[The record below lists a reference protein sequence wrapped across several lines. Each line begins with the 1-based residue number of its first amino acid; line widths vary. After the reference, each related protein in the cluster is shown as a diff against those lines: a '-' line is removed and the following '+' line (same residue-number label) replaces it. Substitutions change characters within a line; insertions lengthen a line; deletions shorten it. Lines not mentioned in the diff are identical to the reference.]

1 MNKKLVEPKPKWRR
15 RSTARPDEILDAALD
30 LFIAQG
36 YAATRVEDIARA
48 AGLSKGAVYL
58 YFNSKSAI
66 FEGLV
71 QRAIVPVIVN
81 AEKMAK
87 QNSRDP
93 QVALKAMITNIA
105 TRMSDPR
112 MAAIPRLVIAEA
124 GQFPELAEMYHA
136 EVIKR
141 GLSVIERLLKRGTEA
156 GTFRSIDPKSGLCN
170 VVGPIITNM
179 LLVNIFGEF
188 DSSERDPRV
197 FIESHLD
204 ILFNGLLS
212 KMEV

>member
-1 MNKKLVEPKPKWRR
+1 MNKNTTDAEPKWRR

-58 YFNSKSAI
+58 YFSSKGKV

-81 AEKMAK
+81 AEKMAEK
-87 QNSRDP
+87 NSRDP
-93 QVALKAMITNIA
+93 QVALKTMINLIA
-105 TRMSDPR
+105 NRMRDPR

-136 EVIKR
+136 EVIER
-141 GLSVIERLLKRGTEA
+141 GLSVIEILLKRGIEA
-156 GTFRSIDPKSGLCN
+156 GTFRHVDPRFGLCS

-179 LLVNIFGEF
+179 LLVNVFGKSE
-188 DSSERDPRV
+188 SSEADAQSFV
-197 FIESHLD
+197 ENHLD

-212 KMEV
+212 KTEV